1 MSSINE
7 EEVLWMLWTSKFLQE
22 YERPM
27 FAKESK
33 PSNALSTQDTTT
45 EVVFGRTTHF
55 SEKQHCELDDIVKRR
70 KRISV
75 KGNVNSRQSDGKSV
89 NSRDNSISDTLNNN
103 SLSGQETKYRGRQM
117 TIASQHDIQK
127 AQEKRKRQLRYA
139 KEIGASGRNAVSLQ
153 VDSITRVVVQGFRKL
168 IDCERCAL
176 FLMDRSTNE
185 LYFNPVGDEHTHVQ
199 EIRFPATSGV
209 AGWVASNKQ
218 MLNIKNAYHDSR
230 FNHEID
236 KQTNFRTR
244 TILCMPVTSSQGDIV
259 GVIQMVNKKKRDAKA
274 LRDKAKKKKS
284 DEKNHGYQSSF
295 EPFSEEDEEI
305 LKKCCDQVSR
315 ALASILKLNKP
326 EQLISSSTTNATSVL
341 DDGRTRK
348 ERVSEGSINT
358 EKLLDNQSCTVFDK
372 RRMSNGPRR
381 CSIGSLVQFVNAQTG
396 KMSKENAD
404 CGGVFGKNAGITEAL
419 QSFEFRSASG
429 PQISVKGN
437 RQDDFEQMIA
447 AAKRKRMVDYTKN
460 RNKNRE

>member
-1 MSSINE
+1 
-7 EEVLWMLWTSKFLQE
+7 
-22 YERPM
+22 
-27 FAKESK
+27 
-33 PSNALSTQDTTT
+33 
-45 EVVFGRTTHF
+45 
-55 SEKQHCELDDIVKRR
+55 
-70 KRISV
+70 
-75 KGNVNSRQSDGKSV
+75 
-89 NSRDNSISDTLNNN
+89 
-103 SLSGQETKYRGRQM
+103 M

-284 DEKNHGYQSSF
+284 DEKNH
-295 EPFSEEDEEI
+295 
-305 LKKCCDQVSR
+305 
-315 ALASILKLNKP
+315 
-326 EQLISSSTTNATSVL
+326 
-341 DDGRTRK
+341 
-348 ERVSEGSINT
+348 
-358 EKLLDNQSCTVFDK
+358 
-372 RRMSNGPRR
+372 
-381 CSIGSLVQFVNAQTG
+381 
-396 KMSKENAD
+396 
-404 CGGVFGKNAGITEAL
+404 
-419 QSFEFRSASG
+419 
-429 PQISVKGN
+429 
-437 RQDDFEQMIA
+437 
-447 AAKRKRMVDYTKN
+447 
-460 RNKNRE
+460 